1 MTANTRRPLLRHVL
15 GAALLCAAAAS
26 GAAPDSPPA
35 DARYRDASAPVEAR
49 VEDLLQR
56 MTLAEKI
63 GQMTQGERG
72 SVAPEAAARGLLGSV
87 LSGGGSA
94 PTPNR
99 PEAWAAMIDG
109 YQTAAAATRLGIP
122 VLYGIDAVHGHQ
134 SVAGA
139 TLFPHLLGLA
149 ATRDEA
155 LLRRVGEV
163 TAREMAATGIY
174 WNFSPMVSVTQDL
187 RWGRTYESFGED
199 PAVVTALGRAY
210 VQGLMQPL
218 GAGAPRVLPTAKH
231 FIGDG
236 ATAWASASGRVM
248 KTEYLL
254 DQGDTRGDTAALL
267 AQHLPPYRALVEAG
281 VMSVMASFS
290 SWNGTKM
297 HAQRELLTGVLKER
311 LGFRGFVV
319 SDWDAIQQLPG
330 SLRQQVA
337 AAVNAGVDMAMVP
350 TASRE
355 FMQALTEAVSQG
367 EVPPARIDDAVRR
380 ILRAKFQMGL
390 FEQSRALPSLAAAF
404 GAAEHRA
411 VARDAVARSV
421 TLLKNDAGT
430 LPLAAGAR
438 VFVAGEWA
446 DDLGVQSGGWTL
458 EWQGVRGNQRVVGT
472 TLLQGLRQVGGADQ
486 ITYDRRGQHSGR
498 AHVGV
503 VVVGE
508 PPYAEGVGDRQT
520 ARLAISA
527 EDLATVRALR
537 ERVGKLVLVVLAG
550 RPLLLGEA
558 LAQADAVVMAY
569 LPGSEGAGVA
579 DVLWGAQPFRG
590 RLPIGWPKDAASYT
604 RADAPAG
611 VRCASLQWS
620 LGFGLEAQG
629 KALGPVACAP

>member
-1 MTANTRRPLLRHVL
+1 MTANTRRPLLRHML

-35 DARYRDASAPVEAR
+35 DARYRDASAPVETR
-49 VEDLLQR
+49 VEDLLKR

-94 PTPNR
+94 PRPNR
-99 PEAWAAMIDG
+99 LESWAAMIDG

-149 ATRDEA
+149 ATRDEG

-174 WNFSPMVSVTQDL
+174 WNFSPMVAVTQDL

-199 PAVVTALGRAY
+199 PAVVSALGRAY

-236 ATAWASASGRVM
+236 ATAWASARQNIM
-248 KTEYLL
+248 NTEYLL

-297 HAQRELLTGVLKER
+297 HGQRELLTGVLKER
-311 LGFRGFVV
+311 LGFQGFVI

-330 SLRQQVA
+330 SLRQQVV

-350 TASRE
+350 TTSRE
-355 FMQALTEAVSQG
+355 FMQALTEAVNQG
-367 EVPPARIDDAVRR
+367 EVQPARIDDAVRR

-390 FEQSRALPSLAAAF
+390 FEQSRALASLGTAF
-404 GAAEHRA
+404 GSAAHRA
-411 VARDAVARSV
+411 VAREAVARSA

-430 LPLAAGAR
+430 LPIAAGTR

-458 EWQGVRGNQRVVGT
+458 EWQGVRGNQGITGT
-472 TLLQGLRQVGGADQ
+472 TLLEGFRQLGGAEQ
-486 ITYDRRGQHSGR
+486 VTYDRRGRHSGR
-498 AHVGV
+498 ADVGV

-520 ARLAISA
+520 ARLALSPD
-527 EDLATVRALR
+527 DLATVRAVR

-604 RADAPAG
+604 RADAPAV

-620 LGFGLEAQG
+620 LGYGLDAQG